1 MNGLSPWLD
10 LTPTRRAPD
19 EGVVMGTVVAI
30 HDQAT
35 GLVEVHV
42 DGAPAGQTVITPS
55 AAGLTYIGAR
65 VRVSRDTSGAAVMA
79 HAPTGRAPAGTKTVA
94 VGETGRALQDLT
106 GRVNDLTDTSDAD
119 IPVLGWD
126 SGIRATGIDVPPTYW
141 HRLPLF
147 NGGALAACAGFGV
160 TGKTEAYE
168 VPVLV
173 PGLYAVSGRVHAWS
187 TSWDASVTAGISVH
201 RAAAPAPTN
210 VLDTEPRGEAYAPPS
225 HYACPAAHGIVRL
238 AKGDTISLLV
248 HNAQAST
255 VGMWGWAISAH
266 LVSKTTE
273 RKHQ

>member
-106 GRVNDLTDTSDAD
+106 GRVNDLADTSDAD
-119 IPVLGWD
+119 VPVLGWD
-126 SGIRATGIDVPPTYW
+126 SGIRGTGSHCSTAARSQRAPGSASPARRKPTRCPSW
-141 HRLPLF
+141 SRACTRSPGACMRGQRRGTHR
-147 NGGALAACAGFGV
+147 
-160 TGKTEAYE
+160 
-168 VPVLV
+168 
-173 PGLYAVSGRVHAWS
+173 
-187 TSWDASVTAGISVH
+187 
-201 RAAAPAPTN
+201 
-210 VLDTEPRGEAYAPPS
+210 
-225 HYACPAAHGIVRL
+225 
-238 AKGDTISLLV
+238 
-248 HNAQAST
+248 
-255 VGMWGWAISAH
+255 
-266 LVSKTTE
+266 
-273 RKHQ
+273 